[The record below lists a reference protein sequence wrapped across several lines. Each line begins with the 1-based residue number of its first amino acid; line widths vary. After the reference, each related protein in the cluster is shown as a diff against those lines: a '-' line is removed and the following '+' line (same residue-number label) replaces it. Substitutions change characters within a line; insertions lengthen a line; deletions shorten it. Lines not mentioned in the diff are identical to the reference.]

1 MTGAQ
6 RLCMNRRGYGWKDKQ
21 WTFSSLVAQ
30 IYLKYFNK
38 IPILGPGP
46 RDSGG
51 VTGLIFFFFN
61 IPCMILMCNLGKES
75 LM

>member
-6 RLCMNRRGYGWKDKQ
+6 RLCKNRRGYGWKDKQ

-30 IYLKYFNK
+30 QIYLKYFNE

-46 RDSGG
+46 RDSGV
-51 VTGLIFFFFN
+51 VTGLSIFFVFF
-61 IPCMILMCNLGKES
+61 LTFS
-75 LM
+75 V